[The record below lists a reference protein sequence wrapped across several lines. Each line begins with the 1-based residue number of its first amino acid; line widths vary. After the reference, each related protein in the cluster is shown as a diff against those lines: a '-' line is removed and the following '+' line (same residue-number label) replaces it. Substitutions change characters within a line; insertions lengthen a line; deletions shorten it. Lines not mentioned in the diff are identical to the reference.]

1 MNKLDALKAIAE
13 GINALIE
20 IEVENA
26 IPVSEEPKQEEKPK
40 KSKVASLAEKKAEK
54 KVEEKAEEK
63 AEEKVEDA
71 EEVDIDSM
79 DYRQLKAY
87 ASEIGVKA
95 KGTKGQLL
103 KAVKDFLANGGEE
116 VTEEAEEE
124 AEEKPAK
131 KPARGVASM
140 KSKKKTEE
148 VEEEDSEEESE
159 EENTTIKEVERAIEE
174 QELTDDDLRDI
185 LKDLGLSTKGGHE
198 VLVSKLADAV
208 DAGELSLDDDEDEA
222 EEAEDEAEETESEE
236 EDVAEDEEEEEDE
249 DEEDDEEA
257 EITAERKQ
265 AVDDFTAETTEAFE
279 NEELSVE
286 DMRDFIKDF
295 GEKISKKASDEEV
308 LAKYIECASMLI
320 DDEGNT
326 VEEGAYM
333 LNGVPF
339 CCGHALEISEDETSG
354 KCSICGE
361 EYEFEE

>member
-1 MNKLDALKAIAE
+1 MNKLDALKSIAE
-13 GINALIE
+13 GINALIDLE
-20 IEVENA
+20 IGNA
-26 IPVSEEPKQEEKPK
+26 IPVSEEPKQEDEPK

-54 KVEEKAEEK
+54 KVKEKK
-63 AEEKVEDA
+63 
-71 EEVDIDSM
+71 EEVDVDSM
-79 DYRQLKAY
+79 DYRQLKSY

-103 KAVKDFLANGGEE
+103 KAVKDFLANGGEDVGEE
-116 VTEEAEEE
+116 V
-124 AEEKPAK
+124 EEKSAK

-140 KSKKKTEE
+140 KAKKKAEE
-148 VEEEDSEEESE
+148 GEESEENDSEEEDTAIVH
-159 EENTTIKEVERAIEE
+159 NTEKEVERAIEE

-208 DAGELSLDDDEDEA
+208 DTGELSLDDDEVEEETD
-222 EEAEDEAEETESEE
+222 EAEDEAEETESEK
-236 EDVAEDEEEEEDE
+236 EDVEDEEEDA
-249 DEEDDEEA
+249 EEDDEEA

-295 GEKISKKASDEEV
+295 GEKISKKASDKEV

>member
-13 GINALIE
+13 GINALIDLE
-20 IEVENA
+20 IGNA
-26 IPVSEEPKQEEKPK
+26 IPVSEESKQEEKPK
-40 KSKVASLAEKKAEK
+40 KSKVTSLAEKKAEK
-54 KVEEKAEEK
+54 KVEKEES
-63 AEEKVEDA
+63 A

-95 KGTKGQLL
+95 KGTKGQIL

-116 VTEEAEEE
+116 VAKEAEE
-124 AEEKPAK
+124 EEKPAK
-131 KPARGVASM
+131 KPARGVSSM
-140 KSKKKTEE
+140 KAKKKTEE
-148 VEEEDSEEESE
+148 VEEEEESEEDNSE

-208 DAGELSLDDDEDEA
+208 DAGELSLEDDEV
-222 EEAEDEAEETESEE
+222 EDETDDEEESESEE
-236 EDVAEDEEEEEDE
+236 ENTDEDAEEEVEESDN
-249 DEEDDEEA
+249 EEDDEES

-279 NEELSVE
+279 NEEISVE

-339 CCGHALEISEDETSG
+339 CCGHALEISEDGTSG
-354 KCSICGE
+354 KCSICDE

>member
-13 GINALIE
+13 GINALIDLE
-20 IEVENA
+20 TGNA
-26 IPVSEEPKQEEKPK
+26 IPVSEEPKQEDEPK

-54 KVEEKAEEK
+54 KVEEKK
-63 AEEKVEDA
+63 
-71 EEVDIDSM
+71 EEVDVDSM

-116 VTEEAEEE
+116 VSEE
-124 AEEKPAK
+124 EEKPA
-131 KPARGVASM
+131 RGLASM
-140 KSKKKTEE
+140 KAKKAEE
-148 VEEEDSEEESE
+148 VEKEVESEEEDDDSE
-159 EENTTIKEVERAIEE
+159 DENTTIKEVESAIKE

-208 DAGELSLDDDEDEA
+208 DAGELSLDDDEV
-222 EEAEDEAEETESEE
+222 EDEAEETESEE
-236 EDVAEDEEEEEDE
+236 EDVTDDENAEEDV
-249 DEEDDEEA
+249 EESDNEESNEET

-265 AVDDFTAETTEAFE
+265 AIDDFTAETTEAFE
-279 NEELSVE
+279 NEEISVE

-354 KCSICGE
+354 KCHICGE

>member
-1 MNKLDALKAIAE
+1 MNKLDALKSIAE
-13 GINALIE
+13 GINALIDLE
-20 IEVENA
+20 IGNA
-26 IPVSEEPKQEEKPK
+26 IPVSEEPKQEDEPK

-54 KVEEKAEEK
+54 KVKEKK
-63 AEEKVEDA
+63 
-71 EEVDIDSM
+71 EEVDVDSM
-79 DYRQLKAY
+79 DYRQLKSY
-87 ASEIGVKA
+87 AAEIGVKA

-103 KAVKDFLANGGEE
+103 KAVKDFLANGEE
-116 VTEEAEEE
+116 DAEEE
-124 AEEKPAK
+124 VEEKPAK

-140 KSKKKTEE
+140 KAKKKAKE
-148 VEEEDSEEESE
+148 EEESE
-159 EENTTIKEVERAIEE
+159 ENDSESEEEDTTIVRNTEKEVERAIKE

-208 DAGELSLDDDEDEA
+208 DAGELSLDDDDEV
-222 EEAEDEAEETESEE
+222 EEETDEAEDEAEETESEK
-236 EDVAEDEEEEEDE
+236 EDVEDEEEDT
-249 DEEDDEEA
+249 EEDDEEA

-295 GEKISKKASDEEV
+295 GEKISKKASDKEV
-308 LAKYIECASMLI
+308 LDKYIECASMLI

-339 CCGHALEISEDETSG
+339 CCGHALEISDDETSG

>member
-13 GINALIE
+13 GINALIDLE
-20 IEVENA
+20 IGNA
-26 IPVSEEPKQEEKPK
+26 IPVSEESTQEEKPK
-40 KSKVASLAEKKAEK
+40 KSKVTSLAEKKADK
-54 KVEEKAEEK
+54 KAEEK
-63 AEEKVEDA
+63 EEVA
-71 EEVDIDSM
+71 EEVDVDSM

-116 VTEEAEEE
+116 ATEEAEEE
-124 AEEKPAK
+124 VEEKPAK

-140 KSKKKTEE
+140 KAEKKTEE
-148 VEEEDSEEESE
+148 VEEEEEDDSE
-159 EENTTIKEVERAIEE
+159 EENTTVKEVECAIEE

-208 DAGELSLDDDEDEA
+208 DAGELSLDDDEAEEETDEA
-222 EEAEDEAEETESEE
+222 EDVAEE
-236 EDVAEDEEEEEDE
+236 EDVADEEEEDA
-249 DEEDDEEA
+249 EEDDEEA

-265 AVDDFTAETTEAFE
+265 AIDDFTAETTEAFE

-339 CCGHALEISEDETSG
+339 CCGHALEISEDGTSG
-354 KCSICGE
+354 KCSICDE

>member
-13 GINALIE
+13 GINALIDLE
-20 IEVENA
+20 IGNA
-26 IPVSEEPKQEEKPK
+26 IPVSEESKQEEKPK
-40 KSKVASLAEKKAEK
+40 KSKVTSLAEKKAEK
-54 KVEEKAEEK
+54 KVEEK
-63 AEEKVEDA
+63 
-71 EEVDIDSM
+71 EEVDVDSM

-103 KAVKDFLANGGEE
+103 KAVKDFLANGGED
-116 VTEEAEEE
+116 VADEEAEE
-124 AEEKPAK
+124 EEKPAK

-140 KSKKKTEE
+140 KAKKKTEE
-148 VEEEDSEEESE
+148 VEEEEESEEDDSE

-208 DAGELSLDDDEDEA
+208 DAGELSLEDDEVEGETDEA
-222 EEAEDEAEETESEE
+222 EESESEE
-236 EDVAEDEEEEEDE
+236 ENTDEDAEEEVEESD
-249 DEEDDEEA
+249 DEEDDEES

-279 NEELSVE
+279 NEEISVE

-295 GEKISKKASDEEV
+295 GEKISKKASDKEV

-320 DDEGNT
+320 DDDGNT

-354 KCSICGE
+354 KCHICGE

>member
-13 GINALIE
+13 GINALIDLE
-20 IEVENA
+20 IGNA

-40 KSKVASLAEKKAEK
+40 KSKVTSLAEKKAEK
-54 KVEEKAEEK
+54 KVEEKEE
-63 AEEKVEDA
+63 VA
-71 EEVDIDSM
+71 EEVDVDSM

-116 VTEEAEEE
+116 AEEE
-124 AEEKPAK
+124 VEEKPAK
-131 KPARGVASM
+131 KPARGIDSM
-140 KSKKKTEE
+140 KAEKKTEE
-148 VEEEDSEEESE
+148 DEEEEEDDSE
-159 EENTTIKEVERAIEE
+159 EENTTVKEVERAIKE

-208 DAGELSLDDDEDEA
+208 DAGELSLDDDEAEEETDEA
-222 EEAEDEAEETESEE
+222 EDVAEE
-236 EDVAEDEEEEEDE
+236 EDVADEEEEDA
-249 DEEDDEEA
+249 EEDDEET

-265 AVDDFTAETTEAFE
+265 AIDDFTAETTEAFE

-339 CCGHALEISEDETSG
+339 CCGHALEISEDGTSG
-354 KCSICGE
+354 KCSICDE

>member
-1 MNKLDALKAIAE
+1 MNKLDALKSIAE
-13 GINALIE
+13 GINALIDLE
-20 IEVENA
+20 IGNA
-26 IPVSEEPKQEEKPK
+26 IPVSEEPKQEDEPK

-54 KVEEKAEEK
+54 KVEEKK
-63 AEEKVEDA
+63 
-71 EEVDIDSM
+71 EEVDVDSM
-79 DYRQLKAY
+79 DYRQLKSY

-116 VTEEAEEE
+116 VSEEE
-124 AEEKPAK
+124 E

-140 KSKKKTEE
+140 KAKKKAKE
-148 VEEEDSEEESE
+148 EEESE
-159 EENTTIKEVERAIEE
+159 KDDSESEEEDTTIVRNTEKEVERAIKE

-208 DAGELSLDDDEDEA
+208 DAGELSLDDDEDE
-222 EEAEDEAEETESEE
+222 DEAEETESEE
-236 EDVAEDEEEEEDE
+236 EDVADEEEEDA
-249 DEEDDEEA
+249 EEDDEET

-295 GEKISKKASDEEV
+295 GEKISKKASDKEV

>member
-13 GINALIE
+13 GINALIDLE
-20 IEVENA
+20 IGNA
-26 IPVSEEPKQEEKPK
+26 IPVSEESNQEEKPK
-40 KSKVASLAEKKAEK
+40 KSKVTSLAEKKAEK
-54 KVEEKAEEK
+54 KVEEKEE
-63 AEEKVEDA
+63 AT
-71 EEVDIDSM
+71 EEVDVDSM

-116 VTEEAEEE
+116 AEEE
-124 AEEKPAK
+124 VEEKSAK

-140 KSKKKTEE
+140 KAEKKTEE
-148 VEEEDSEEESE
+148 VEEEEEDDSE
-159 EENTTIKEVERAIEE
+159 EENTTIKEVECAIEE

-208 DAGELSLDDDEDEA
+208 DAGELSLDDDEVEEETD
-222 EEAEDEAEETESEE
+222 EAEDEAEE
-236 EDVAEDEEEEEDE
+236 EDVANEEEKDA
-249 DEEDDEEA
+249 EEDDEEA
-257 EITAERKQ
+257 EITDERKQ
-265 AVDDFTAETTEAFE
+265 AIDDFTAETTEAFE

-286 DMRDFIKDF
+286 DMRDFIKNF

-339 CCGHALEISEDETSG
+339 CCGHALEISEDGTSG
-354 KCSICGE
+354 KCSICDE

>member
-20 IEVENA
+20 IEIGNA
-26 IPVSEEPKQEEKPK
+26 IPVSEEPKQEEEPK

-54 KVEEKAEEK
+54 KVEEKK
-63 AEEKVEDA
+63 
-71 EEVDIDSM
+71 EEVDVDSM
-79 DYRQLKAY
+79 DYRQLKSY
-87 ASEIGVKA
+87 AAEIGVKA

-103 KAVKDFLANGGEE
+103 KAVKDFLANGGED
-116 VTEEAEEE
+116 AEEE
-124 AEEKPAK
+124 VEEKPAK

-140 KSKKKTEE
+140 KAKKKTEE
-148 VEEEDSEEESE
+148 VEEEEESEEDDSE
-159 EENTTIKEVERAIEE
+159 EENTTIKEVERAIKE

-208 DAGELSLDDDEDEA
+208 DAGELSLDDDDEV
-222 EEAEDEAEETESEE
+222 EEETDEAEDEAEETESEK
-236 EDVAEDEEEEEDE
+236 EDVEDEEEDA
-249 DEEDDEEA
+249 EEDDEEA

-295 GEKISKKASDEEV
+295 GEKISKKASDKEV

>member
-13 GINALIE
+13 GINALIDLE
-20 IEVENA
+20 TGNA
-26 IPVSEEPKQEEKPK
+26 IPVPEEPKQEGESK

-54 KVEEKAEEK
+54 K
-63 AEEKVEDA
+63 
-71 EEVDIDSM
+71 EEVDVDSM

-103 KAVKDFLANGGEE
+103 KAVKDFLANGGE
-116 VTEEAEEE
+116 VEEE
-124 AEEKPAK
+124 AEE

-140 KSKKKTEE
+140 KTKKKTEE
-148 VEEEDSEEESE
+148 VEEVESE
-159 EENTTIKEVERAIEE
+159 EDDDSEDENTTIKEVESTIKE
-174 QELTDDDLRDI
+174 QGLTDDDLRDI

-208 DAGELSLDDDEDEA
+208 DAGELSLDDDEV
-222 EEAEDEAEETESEE
+222 EDEAEETESEE
-236 EDVAEDEEEEEDE
+236 EDVTDDENAEEDAEESDEET
-249 DEEDDEEA
+249 

-286 DMRDFIKDF
+286 DMRDFIRDF
-295 GEKISKKASDEEV
+295 GEKISKKASDKEV

>member
-13 GINALIE
+13 GINALIDLE
-20 IEVENA
+20 IGNA
-26 IPVSEEPKQEEKPK
+26 VPVSEEPKQEDEPK
-40 KSKVASLAEKKAEK
+40 KFKVASLTEKKAEK
-54 KVEEKAEEK
+54 KVEEKK
-63 AEEKVEDA
+63 
-71 EEVDIDSM
+71 EEVDVDSM
-79 DYRQLKAY
+79 DYRQLKSY
-87 ASEIGVKA
+87 ASKIGVKA

-116 VTEEAEEE
+116 VAEEEE

-131 KPARGVASM
+131 KPARGVVSM
-140 KSKKKTEE
+140 KAKKAEE
-148 VEEEDSEEESE
+148 EEESE
-159 EENTTIKEVERAIEE
+159 EVESEEVESEEENDSEDDNTTIKEVESAIKE

-208 DAGELSLDDDEDEA
+208 DAGELSLDDDEV
-222 EEAEDEAEETESEE
+222 EDEAEETESEE
-236 EDVAEDEEEEEDE
+236 EDVTADENAEEDAEESDEET
-249 DEEDDEEA
+249 

-265 AVDDFTAETTEAFE
+265 AIDKFNAETTEAFE
-279 NEELSVE
+279 NEEISVE

-295 GEKISKKASDEEV
+295 GEKVSKKDSDKEV

-361 EYEFEE
+361 EYEFED

>member
-13 GINALIE
+13 GINALIDLE
-20 IEVENA
+20 IGNA
-26 IPVSEEPKQEEKPK
+26 IPVSEDSKQEEKPK
-40 KSKVASLAEKKAEK
+40 KSKVTSLAEKRAEK
-54 KVEEKAEEK
+54 EIEEKEE
-63 AEEKVEDA
+63 AV

-116 VTEEAEEE
+116 AEEE
-124 AEEKPAK
+124 A
-131 KPARGVASM
+131 
-140 KSKKKTEE
+140 TEE
-148 VEEEDSEEESE
+148 VEVESEEEDDDSE

-198 VLVSKLADAV
+198 VLMSKLADAV
-208 DAGELSLDDDEDEA
+208 DAGELSLDDDEVED
-222 EEAEDEAEETESEE
+222 EAEDEAEEEDVTDDENAE
-236 EDVAEDEEEEEDE
+236 EDAEESDEET
-249 DEEDDEEA
+249 

-265 AVDDFTAETTEAFE
+265 AIDDFTAETTEAFE
-279 NEELSVE
+279 NEEISVE

>member
-1 MNKLDALKAIAE
+1 MNKLDALKSIAE
-13 GINALIE
+13 GINALIDLE
-20 IEVENA
+20 IGNA
-26 IPVSEEPKQEEKPK
+26 IPVSEEPKQEDVPK

-54 KVEEKAEEK
+54 KVKEKK
-63 AEEKVEDA
+63 
-71 EEVDIDSM
+71 EEVDVDSM
-79 DYRQLKAY
+79 DYRQLKSY

-103 KAVKDFLANGGEE
+103 KAVKDFLANGGED
-116 VTEEAEEE
+116 AEEE
-124 AEEKPAK
+124 VEEKPAK

-140 KSKKKTEE
+140 KAKKKA
-148 VEEEDSEEESE
+148 EEEGESEENDSEEED
-159 EENTTIKEVERAIEE
+159 TTIVHNTEKEVERAIEE

-185 LKDLGLSTKGGHE
+185 LKDLGLSAKGGHE

-208 DAGELSLDDDEDEA
+208 DAGELSLDDDEV
-222 EEAEDEAEETESEE
+222 EEETDVAEDEAEETESEK
-236 EDVAEDEEEEEDE
+236 EDVEDEEEDA
-249 DEEDDEEA
+249 EEDDEEA

-295 GEKISKKASDEEV
+295 GEKIGKKASDKEV

-320 DDEGNT
+320 DDEGNI

>member
-13 GINALIE
+13 GINALIDLE
-20 IEVENA
+20 TGNA
-26 IPVSEEPKQEEKPK
+26 IPVSEEPKQEDEPKK
-40 KSKVASLAEKKAEK
+40 KSKVTVLAEKKAEK
-54 KVEEKAEEK
+54 KVEEKK
-63 AEEKVEDA
+63 
-71 EEVDIDSM
+71 EEVDVDSM
-79 DYRQLKAY
+79 DYRQLKSY

-116 VTEEAEEE
+116 VSEEE
-124 AEEKPAK
+124 E
-131 KPARGVASM
+131 KPARGVVSM
-140 KSKKKTEE
+140 KAKKAEE
-148 VEEEDSEEESE
+148 VEKEVESEEEDDDSE
-159 EENTTIKEVERAIEE
+159 DENTTIKEVESAIKE

-208 DAGELSLDDDEDEA
+208 DAGELSLDDDEV
-222 EEAEDEAEETESEE
+222 EDEAEETESEE
-236 EDVAEDEEEEEDE
+236 EDVTDDENAEEDA
-249 DEEDDEEA
+249 EESDNEENNEEN

-265 AVDDFTAETTEAFE
+265 AIDDFTAETTEAFE
-279 NEELSVE
+279 NEEISVE

-354 KCSICGE
+354 KCHICGE

>member
-13 GINALIE
+13 GINYFIE
-20 IEVENA
+20 IEEENA
-26 IPVSEEPKQEEKPK
+26 SPVSEESNQEEKPK
-40 KSKVASLAEKKAEK
+40 KSKVASIAEKRAK
-54 KVEEKAEEK
+54 KEAEE
-63 AEEKVEDA
+63 EEEVA
-71 EEVDIDSM
+71 EEVDVDSM

-87 ASEIGVKA
+87 ASEIGMKV

-116 VTEEAEEE
+116 VAEEAED
-124 AEEKPAK
+124 KSAK
-131 KPARGVASM
+131 KPACGVASM
-140 KSKKKTEE
+140 KAKKKTEE
-148 VEEEDSEEESE
+148 VEEEDSEEDSEEESE

-208 DAGELSLDDDEDEA
+208 DAGELSLDDDEVEE
-222 EEAEDEAEETESEE
+222 EEAESEE
-236 EDVAEDEEEEEDE
+236 EDVADEEEEDA
-249 DEEDDEEA
+249 EEGDEEA

-265 AVDDFTAETTEAFE
+265 ALDDFIAETTEAFE

-286 DMRDFIKDF
+286 DMLDFIKDF
-295 GEKISKKASDEEV
+295 GEKISKKASGEEV

-333 LNGVPF
+333 LNGVSF
-339 CCGHALEISEDETSG
+339 CCGHALEISKDETSY
-354 KCSICGE
+354 KCHICGE
-361 EYEFEE
+361 EYNAVEE

>member
-20 IEVENA
+20 IEVGNA
-26 IPVSEEPKQEEKPK
+26 IPVSEEPKQEENPK
-40 KSKVASLAEKKAEK
+40 KSKVTSLAEKRAEK
-54 KVEEKAEEK
+54 EIEEKEE
-63 AEEKVEDA
+63 AT

-116 VTEEAEEE
+116 VSEE
-124 AEEKPAK
+124 EEKPVK

-140 KSKKKTEE
+140 KAKKAEE
-148 VEEEDSEEESE
+148 AEKEVESEEEDDDFED
-159 EENTTIKEVERAIEE
+159 ENTTIKEVERAIEE

-208 DAGELSLDDDEDEA
+208 DAGELSLDDDEV
-222 EEAEDEAEETESEE
+222 EDEAEETESEE
-236 EDVAEDEEEEEDE
+236 EDVTDDENAEEDA
-249 DEEDDEEA
+249 EESNEET
-257 EITAERKQ
+257 EITTERKQ
-265 AVDDFTAETTEAFE
+265 AIDDFTAETTEAFE
-279 NEELSVE
+279 NEEISVE

>member
-13 GINALIE
+13 GINALIDLE
-20 IEVENA
+20 IGNA
-26 IPVSEEPKQEEKPK
+26 IPVSEEPKQEEEKPK
-40 KSKVASLAEKKAEK
+40 KSKVTSLAEKKAEK
-54 KVEEKAEEK
+54 KVEEKEE
-63 AEEKVEDA
+63 AT
-71 EEVDIDSM
+71 EEVDVDSM

-116 VTEEAEEE
+116 ATEEAEEE

-140 KSKKKTEE
+140 KAKKKAEE
-148 VEEEDSEEESE
+148 VEEEEESEEDDSE

-208 DAGELSLDDDEDEA
+208 DAGELSLDDDEVEEEA
-222 EEAEDEAEETESEE
+222 DEAEDEAEETESEE
-236 EDVAEDEEEEEDE
+236 EDVADEEEEEE
-249 DEEDDEEA
+249 SEEDDEET

>member
-13 GINALIE
+13 GINALIDLE
-20 IEVENA
+20 IGNA
-26 IPVSEEPKQEEKPK
+26 IPVSEESKQEEKPK
-40 KSKVASLAEKKAEK
+40 KSKVTSLAEKKAEK
-54 KVEEKAEEK
+54 KVEKEE
-63 AEEKVEDA
+63 VA

-79 DYRQLKAY
+79 DYRQLKVY

-116 VTEEAEEE
+116 VAKEAEE
-124 AEEKPAK
+124 EEKPAK
-131 KPARGVASM
+131 KPARGVSSM
-140 KSKKKTEE
+140 KAKKKVEE
-148 VEEEDSEEESE
+148 VEEEEESE
-159 EENTTIKEVERAIEE
+159 EDNTTIKEVERAIEE

-208 DAGELSLDDDEDEA
+208 DAGELSLEDDEV
-222 EEAEDEAEETESEE
+222 EDETDDEEESESEE
-236 EDVAEDEEEEEDE
+236 ENTDEDAEEEVEESDN
-249 DEEDDEEA
+249 EEDDEES

-279 NEELSVE
+279 NEEISVE

-295 GEKISKKASDEEV
+295 GEKISKKASDKEV

-354 KCSICGE
+354 KCHICGE

>member
-13 GINALIE
+13 GINALIDLE
-20 IEVENA
+20 IGNA
-26 IPVSEEPKQEEKPK
+26 IPVSEDSKQEEKPK
-40 KSKVASLAEKKAEK
+40 KSKVTSLAEKRAEK
-54 KVEEKAEEK
+54 EIEEKEE
-63 AEEKVEDA
+63 AV
-71 EEVDIDSM
+71 EEVDVDSM

-116 VTEEAEEE
+116 ATEEAEE
-124 AEEKPAK
+124 AEK
-131 KPARGVASM
+131 
-140 KSKKKTEE
+140 E
-148 VEEEDSEEESE
+148 VESEEEDDDSE

-208 DAGELSLDDDEDEA
+208 DAGELSLDDDEV
-222 EEAEDEAEETESEE
+222 EDEAEETESEE
-236 EDVAEDEEEEEDE
+236 EDVTDDENAEEDA
-249 DEEDDEEA
+249 EESNEET
-257 EITAERKQ
+257 EITTERKQ
-265 AVDDFTAETTEAFE
+265 AIDDFTAETTEAFE
-279 NEELSVE
+279 NEEISVE

>member
-13 GINALIE
+13 GINALIDLE
-20 IEVENA
+20 TGNA
-26 IPVSEEPKQEEKPK
+26 IPVSEEPNQEDEPKK
-40 KSKVASLAEKKAEK
+40 KSKVTVLVEEKADK
-54 KVEEKAEEK
+54 KVEEKK
-63 AEEKVEDA
+63 
-71 EEVDIDSM
+71 EEVDVDSM
-79 DYRQLKAY
+79 DYRQLKSY

-116 VTEEAEEE
+116 VSKE
-124 AEEKPAK
+124 EEKPAH
-131 KPARGVASM
+131 GVASM
-140 KSKKKTEE
+140 KAEKAEE
-148 VEEEDSEEESE
+148 VEKEVESEEEDDDSE
-159 EENTTIKEVERAIEE
+159 DENTTIKEVESAIKE
-174 QELTDDDLRDI
+174 QKLTDDDLRDI

-208 DAGELSLDDDEDEA
+208 DAGELSLDDDEVED
-222 EEAEDEAEETESEE
+222 EAEDEAEETESEE
-236 EDVAEDEEEEEDE
+236 EDVADEEEEDA
-249 DEEDDEEA
+249 EEDDEET

-279 NEELSVE
+279 NEEISVE

>member
-13 GINALIE
+13 GINALIDLE
-20 IEVENA
+20 TGNA
-26 IPVSEEPKQEEKPK
+26 ISVSEEPKQEDETKK
-40 KSKVASLAEKKAEK
+40 KSKVTVLAEKKAEK
-54 KVEEKAEEK
+54 KVEEKK
-63 AEEKVEDA
+63 
-71 EEVDIDSM
+71 EEVDVDSM

-103 KAVKDFLANGGEE
+103 KAVKDFLANGYEE
-116 VTEEAEEE
+116 AEEEATEEAEEE
-124 AEEKPAK
+124 
-131 KPARGVASM
+131 S
-140 KSKKKTEE
+140 
-148 VEEEDSEEESE
+148 EEDDSE

-198 VLVSKLADAV
+198 VLVSKLTDAV
-208 DAGELSLDDDEDEA
+208 DAGELSLDDDEVEG
-222 EEAEDEAEETESEE
+222 EAEETESEE
-236 EDVAEDEEEEEDE
+236 EDVTDDENAEEDA
-249 DEEDDEEA
+249 EESNEET
-257 EITAERKQ
+257 EITTERKQ
-265 AVDDFTAETTEAFE
+265 AIDDFTAETTEAFE
-279 NEELSVE
+279 NEEISVE

-308 LAKYIECASMLI
+308 LAKYSECASMLI

>member
-13 GINALIE
+13 GINALIDLE
-20 IEVENA
+20 TGNA
-26 IPVSEEPKQEEKPK
+26 IPVSEEPKQEDEPKK
-40 KSKVASLAEKKAEK
+40 KSKVTVLAEKKAEK
-54 KVEEKAEEK
+54 KVEEKK
-63 AEEKVEDA
+63 
-71 EEVDIDSM
+71 EEVDVDSM
-79 DYRQLKAY
+79 DYRQLKSY

-116 VTEEAEEE
+116 VSEEE
-124 AEEKPAK
+124 E

-140 KSKKKTEE
+140 KAKKAEE
-148 VEEEDSEEESE
+148 AEKEVESEEEDDDSED
-159 EENTTIKEVERAIEE
+159 ENTTIKEVESAIKE

-208 DAGELSLDDDEDEA
+208 DAGELSLDDDEV
-222 EEAEDEAEETESEE
+222 EDEAEETESEE
-236 EDVAEDEEEEEDE
+236 EDVTDDENAEEDA
-249 DEEDDEEA
+249 EESDNEENNEEN
-257 EITAERKQ
+257 EITDERKQ
-265 AVDDFTAETTEAFE
+265 AIDDFTAETTEAFE
-279 NEELSVE
+279 NEEISVE

>member
-1 MNKLDALKAIAE
+1 MNKLDALKAIVE
-13 GINALIE
+13 GINALIDLE
-20 IEVENA
+20 IGNA
-26 IPVSEEPKQEEKPK
+26 ISVSEEPKQEEKPK
-40 KSKVASLAEKKAEK
+40 KSQVTSLAEKKAEK
-54 KVEEKAEEK
+54 KVEEKEE
-63 AEEKVEDA
+63 VA
-71 EEVDIDSM
+71 EEVDVDSM

-116 VTEEAEEE
+116 ATEEAEEDV
-124 AEEKPAK
+124 EEKPAK

-140 KSKKKTEE
+140 KAEKKTEE
-148 VEEEDSEEESE
+148 VEEEDDSE
-159 EENTTIKEVERAIEE
+159 EENTTVKEVERAIEE

-208 DAGELSLDDDEDEA
+208 DAGELSLDDDEAEEETDEA
-222 EEAEDEAEETESEE
+222 EVEAEE
-236 EDVAEDEEEEEDE
+236 EDVADEEDE
-249 DEEDDEEA
+249 DAEEDDEET

-265 AVDDFTAETTEAFE
+265 AIDDFTAETTEAFE

-339 CCGHALEISEDETSG
+339 CCGHALEISEDGMSG
-354 KCSICGE
+354 KCSICDE

>member
-13 GINALIE
+13 GINALIDIE
-20 IEVENA
+20 IGNA
-26 IPVSEEPKQEEKPK
+26 VPVSEEPKQEDEPK
-40 KSKVASLAEKKAEK
+40 KFNVASLAEKKAER
-54 KVEEKAEEK
+54 KVEEKK
-63 AEEKVEDA
+63 
-71 EEVDIDSM
+71 EEVDVDVDSM
-79 DYRQLKAY
+79 DYRQLKSY
-87 ASEIGVKA
+87 ASKIGVKA

-116 VTEEAEEE
+116 VAEEEE
-124 AEEKPAK
+124 AEEKPVK
-131 KPARGVASM
+131 KPARGVVSM
-140 KSKKKTEE
+140 KAKK
-148 VEEEDSEEESE
+148 VEEEEVESE
-159 EENTTIKEVERAIEE
+159 EENDSEDDNTTIKEVESAIKE

-208 DAGELSLDDDEDEA
+208 DAGELSLDDDET
-222 EEAEDEAEETESEE
+222 EDEAEETESGE
-236 EDVAEDEEEEEDE
+236 EDVTDDENAEEDAGE
-249 DEEDDEEA
+249 SDEEA

-265 AVDDFTAETTEAFE
+265 AIENFTAETTEAFE
-279 NEELSVE
+279 NEEISVE

-295 GEKISKKASDEEV
+295 GEKVSKKDSDKEV

-361 EYEFEE
+361 EYKFED

>member
-13 GINALIE
+13 GINALIDLE
-20 IEVENA
+20 TGNA
-26 IPVSEEPKQEEKPK
+26 IPVSEEPKQEDEPKK
-40 KSKVASLAEKKAEK
+40 KSKVTVLAEKKAEK
-54 KVEEKAEEK
+54 KVEEKK
-63 AEEKVEDA
+63 
-71 EEVDIDSM
+71 EEVDVDSM
-79 DYRQLKAY
+79 DYRQLKSY

-116 VTEEAEEE
+116 VSEEE
-124 AEEKPAK
+124 E
-131 KPARGVASM
+131 KPARGVVSM
-140 KSKKKTEE
+140 KAKKAEEAEKE
-148 VEEEDSEEESE
+148 VESEDEDDDSED
-159 EENTTIKEVERAIEE
+159 ENTTIKEVESAIKE

-208 DAGELSLDDDEDEA
+208 DAGELSLDDDEVEDEA
-222 EEAEDEAEETESEE
+222 EAEETESEE
-236 EDVAEDEEEEEDE
+236 EDVTDDENAEEDA
-249 DEEDDEEA
+249 EENDNEENNEEN

-265 AVDDFTAETTEAFE
+265 AIDDFTAETTEAFE
-279 NEELSVE
+279 NEEISVE

-354 KCSICGE
+354 KCHICGE

>member
-1 MNKLDALKAIAE
+1 MNKLDALKSISE
-13 GINALIE
+13 GINALIDLE
-20 IEVENA
+20 IGNA
-26 IPVSEEPKQEEKPK
+26 IPVSEEPKQEDEPK
-40 KSKVASLAEKKAEK
+40 KSKVASLDEKKAEK
-54 KVEEKAEEK
+54 KFEEKK
-63 AEEKVEDA
+63 

-79 DYRQLKAY
+79 DYRQLKSY
-87 ASEIGVKA
+87 AAEIGVKA

-103 KAVKDFLANGGEE
+103 KAVKDFLANGGED
-116 VTEEAEEE
+116 AEEE
-124 AEEKPAK
+124 VEEKPAK

-140 KSKKKTEE
+140 KAKKKTEE
-148 VEEEDSEEESE
+148 VEEEEESEEDDSE
-159 EENTTIKEVERAIEE
+159 EENTTIKEVERAIKE

-208 DAGELSLDDDEDEA
+208 DAGELSLDDDDEV
-222 EEAEDEAEETESEE
+222 EEETDEAEETESEKE
-236 EDVAEDEEEEEDE
+236 YVEDEEEEES
-249 DEEDDEEA
+249 EEEDEEA

-295 GEKISKKASDEEV
+295 GEKISKKASDKEV

-339 CCGHALEISEDETSG
+339 CCGHALEISDDETSG

>member
-13 GINALIE
+13 GINALIDLE
-20 IEVENA
+20 TGNA
-26 IPVSEEPKQEEKPK
+26 IPVSEEPKQEDEPK
-40 KSKVASLAEKKAEK
+40 KSKVTSLAEK
-54 KVEEKAEEK
+54 KVEEKEE
-63 AEEKVEDA
+63 AT
-71 EEVDIDSM
+71 EEVDVDSM

-116 VTEEAEEE
+116 VSEEE
-124 AEEKPAK
+124 E

-140 KSKKKTEE
+140 KAEE
-148 VEEEDSEEESE
+148 AEEDEKEVESEEEDDDSEDDSE
-159 EENTTIKEVERAIEE
+159 DENTTIKEVESAIKE

-208 DAGELSLDDDEDEA
+208 DAGELSLDDDEV
-222 EEAEDEAEETESEE
+222 EDEAEETESEE
-236 EDVAEDEEEEEDE
+236 EDVIDDENAEEDAE
-249 DEEDDEEA
+249 ENDAEEDDEET

-265 AVDDFTAETTEAFE
+265 AVEDFTAETTEAFE

-339 CCGHALEISEDETSG
+339 CCGHALEISEDGTSG

>member
-13 GINALIE
+13 GINALIDLE
-20 IEVENA
+20 IGNA
-26 IPVSEEPKQEEKPK
+26 IPVSEEQKQEEKPK
-40 KSKVASLAEKKAEK
+40 KSKVTSLAEK
-54 KVEEKAEEK
+54 KVEEKEE
-63 AEEKVEDA
+63 AT
-71 EEVDIDSM
+71 EEVDVDSM

-103 KAVKDFLANGGEE
+103 KAVKDFLANDGEE
-116 VTEEAEEE
+116 VSEEE
-124 AEEKPAK
+124 E

-140 KSKKKTEE
+140 KAKKAEE
-148 VEEEDSEEESE
+148 AEKEVESEEEDDDDSED
-159 EENTTIKEVERAIEE
+159 ENTTIKEVESAIKE

-208 DAGELSLDDDEDEA
+208 DAGELSLDDDDET
-222 EEAEDEAEETESEE
+222 EGEAEETESEE
-236 EDVAEDEEEEEDE
+236 EDVTDDGNAEEDAEESDEET
-249 DEEDDEEA
+249 

-265 AVDDFTAETTEAFE
+265 AIDKFNAETTEAFE
-279 NEELSVE
+279 NEEISVE

-295 GEKISKKASDEEV
+295 GEKVSKKDSDKEV

-339 CCGHALEISEDETSG
+339 CCGHALEISEDETS
-354 KCSICGE
+354 
-361 EYEFEE
+361 

>member
-1 MNKLDALKAIAE
+1 MNKLDALKSIAE
-13 GINALIE
+13 GINALIDLE
-20 IEVENA
+20 IGNA
-26 IPVSEEPKQEEKPK
+26 IPVSEEPKQEDEPK

-54 KVEEKAEEK
+54 KVKEKK
-63 AEEKVEDA
+63 
-71 EEVDIDSM
+71 EEVDVDSM
-79 DYRQLKAY
+79 DYRQLKSY
-87 ASEIGVKA
+87 AAEIGVKA

-103 KAVKDFLANGGEE
+103 KAVKDFLANGGED
-116 VTEEAEEE
+116 AEEE
-124 AEEKPAK
+124 VEEKSAK

-140 KSKKKTEE
+140 KAKKKTEE
-148 VEEEDSEEESE
+148 VEEEEESEEDDSE
-159 EENTTIKEVERAIEE
+159 EENTTIKEVERAIKE

-208 DAGELSLDDDEDEA
+208 DAGELSLDDDEV
-222 EEAEDEAEETESEE
+222 EEETDEAEETESEKE
-236 EDVAEDEEEEEDE
+236 YVEDEEEEES
-249 DEEDDEEA
+249 EEEDEEA

-339 CCGHALEISEDETSG
+339 CCGHALEISKDGTSG

>member
-1 MNKLDALKAIAE
+1 MNKLDALKSIAE
-13 GINALIE
+13 GINALIDLE
-20 IEVENA
+20 IGNA
-26 IPVSEEPKQEEKPK
+26 IPVSEEPKQEDEPK

-54 KVEEKAEEK
+54 KVKEKK
-63 AEEKVEDA
+63 
-71 EEVDIDSM
+71 EEVDVDSM
-79 DYRQLKAY
+79 DYRQLKSY
-87 ASEIGVKA
+87 AAEIGVKA

-103 KAVKDFLANGGEE
+103 KAVKDFLANGGEDADEE
-116 VTEEAEEE
+116 V
-124 AEEKPAK
+124 EEKPAK
-131 KPARGVASM
+131 KPARGVDSM
-140 KSKKKTEE
+140 KAKKKAKE
-148 VEEEDSEEESE
+148 EEESE
-159 EENTTIKEVERAIEE
+159 ENDSESEEEDTTIVRNTEKEVERAIKE

-208 DAGELSLDDDEDEA
+208 DAGELSLDDDDEV
-222 EEAEDEAEETESEE
+222 EEETDEAEDEAEETKSEK
-236 EDVAEDEEEEEDE
+236 EDVE
-249 DEEDDEEA
+249 DEEA

-295 GEKISKKASDEEV
+295 GEKISKKASDKEV
-308 LAKYIECASMLI
+308 LDKYIECASMLI

>member
-13 GINALIE
+13 GINALIK

-54 KVEEKAEEK
+54 KVEEKK
-63 AEEKVEDA
+63 EDVA

-79 DYRQLKAY
+79 DYRQLKSY

-103 KAVKDFLANGGEE
+103 KAVKDFLANGGED
-116 VTEEAEEE
+116 VAEEAEEE

-140 KSKKKTEE
+140 KAKKKAEE
-148 VEEEDSEEESE
+148 AEEEEDSEEESE
-159 EENTTIKEVERAIEE
+159 EAGENTTIKEVERTIEE

-208 DAGELSLDDDEDEA
+208 DAGELSLDDDEV
-222 EEAEDEAEETESEE
+222 EEETDVAEDEAEETESGK
-236 EDVAEDEEEEEDE
+236 EDVEDEEEGAEDE
-249 DEEDDEEA
+249 AEET

-265 AVDDFTAETTEAFE
+265 AIDDFTAETTEAFE

-354 KCSICGE
+354 KCHICGE

>member
-20 IEVENA
+20 IEVGNA

-54 KVEEKAEEK
+54 KVEEKKEA
-63 AEEKVEDA
+63 A
-71 EEVDIDSM
+71 EEVDVDSM

-116 VTEEAEEE
+116 ATEEAEEE

-140 KSKKKTEE
+140 KAKKKAEEETEE
-148 VEEEDSEEESE
+148 EEFEEDDSEEE
-159 EENTTIKEVERAIEE
+159 NNTIKEVESAIKE

-208 DAGELSLDDDEDEA
+208 DAGELSLDDDEV
-222 EEAEDEAEETESEE
+222 EDEAEETESEE
-236 EDVAEDEEEEEDE
+236 EDVTDDENAEEDA
-249 DEEDDEEA
+249 EESDNEENNEEN
-257 EITAERKQ
+257 EITDERKQ
-265 AVDDFTAETTEAFE
+265 AIDDFTAETTEAFE
-279 NEELSVE
+279 NEEISVE

-354 KCSICGE
+354 KCHICGE

>member
-13 GINALIE
+13 GINALIDLE
-20 IEVENA
+20 IGNA
-26 IPVSEEPKQEEKPK
+26 IPVSEDSKQEEKPK
-40 KSKVASLAEKKAEK
+40 KSKVTSLAEKRAEK
-54 KVEEKAEEK
+54 EIEEKEE
-63 AEEKVEDA
+63 AV
-71 EEVDIDSM
+71 EEVDVDSM

-116 VTEEAEEE
+116 ATEEAEE
-124 AEEKPAK
+124 AEK
-131 KPARGVASM
+131 
-140 KSKKKTEE
+140 E
-148 VEEEDSEEESE
+148 VESEEEDDDSE

-208 DAGELSLDDDEDEA
+208 DAGELSLDDDEV
-222 EEAEDEAEETESEE
+222 EDEAEETESEE
-236 EDVAEDEEEEEDE
+236 EDVTDDENAEEDA
-249 DEEDDEEA
+249 EESNEET
-257 EITAERKQ
+257 EITTERKQ
-265 AVDDFTAETTEAFE
+265 AIDDFTAETTEAFE
-279 NEELSVE
+279 NEEISVE

-339 CCGHALEISEDETSG
+339 CCGHALGISEDETSG

>member
-13 GINALIE
+13 GINYFIE

-26 IPVSEEPKQEEKPK
+26 SPVSEEPKQEEKPK
-40 KSKVASLAEKKAEK
+40 KSKVASIAEKRAK
-54 KVEEKAEEK
+54 KEVEEEE
-63 AEEKVEDA
+63 EVA
-71 EEVDIDSM
+71 EEVDVDSM

-87 ASEIGVKA
+87 ASEIGMKA

-103 KAVKDFLANGGEE
+103 KAVKDFLANGDEE
-116 VTEEAEEE
+116 VAEEE
-124 AEEKPAK
+124 EEEEEKPAK
-131 KPARGVASM
+131 KPVRGVASI
-140 KSKKKTEE
+140 KAKKAEEE
-148 VEEEDSEEESE
+148 VESEEDEEPEDDDSED
-159 EENTTIKEVERAIEE
+159 ENTTIKEVESTIKE

-208 DAGELSLDDDEDEA
+208 DAGELSLDDDEVE
-222 EEAEDEAEETESEE
+222 EEADEEETESEE
-236 EDVAEDEEEEEDE
+236 EDVADDEVAAAEES
-249 DEEDDEEA
+249 DEEA

-265 AVDDFTAETTEAFE
+265 AIDDFTAETTEAFE
-279 NEELSVE
+279 NEELSIE

-295 GEKISKKASDEEV
+295 GEKISKKASGEEV
-308 LAKYIECASMLI
+308 LVKYLECASKLI

-333 LNGVPF
+333 HNGVPF
-339 CCGHALEISEDETSG
+339 CCGHALEISEDGTSG
-354 KCSICGE
+354 KCNICGE

>member
-1 MNKLDALKAIAE
+1 MNKLDALKSIAE
-13 GINALIE
+13 GINALIDLE
-20 IEVENA
+20 IGNA
-26 IPVSEEPKQEEKPK
+26 IPVSEEPKQEDVPK

-54 KVEEKAEEK
+54 KVKEKK
-63 AEEKVEDA
+63 
-71 EEVDIDSM
+71 EEVDVDSM
-79 DYRQLKAY
+79 DYRQLKSY

-103 KAVKDFLANGGEE
+103 KAVKDFLANGGEDVGEE
-116 VTEEAEEE
+116 V
-124 AEEKPAK
+124 EEKSAK

-140 KSKKKTEE
+140 KAKKKA
-148 VEEEDSEEESE
+148 EEEDTAIVH
-159 EENTTIKEVERAIEE
+159 NTEKEVERAIEE

-185 LKDLGLSTKGGHE
+185 LKDLGLSAKGGHE

-208 DAGELSLDDDEDEA
+208 DAGELSLDDDEV
-222 EEAEDEAEETESEE
+222 EEETDVAEDEAEETESEK
-236 EDVAEDEEEEEDE
+236 EDVEDEEEDA
-249 DEEDDEEA
+249 EEDDEEA

-295 GEKISKKASDEEV
+295 GEKISKKASDKEV

>member
-1 MNKLDALKAIAE
+1 MNKLDALKSIAE
-13 GINALIE
+13 GINALIAL
-20 IEVENA
+20 EVGNA
-26 IPVSEEPKQEEKPK
+26 IPVSEEPKQKDEPK

-54 KVEEKAEEK
+54 KVEEKK
-63 AEEKVEDA
+63 
-71 EEVDIDSM
+71 EEVDVDSM
-79 DYRQLKAY
+79 DYRQLKSY
-87 ASEIGVKA
+87 AAEIGVKA

-103 KAVKDFLANGGEE
+103 KAVKDFLANGGED
-116 VTEEAEEE
+116 AEEE
-124 AEEKPAK
+124 VEEKPAK

-140 KSKKKTEE
+140 KAKRKAEE
-148 VEEEDSEEESE
+148 EEESE
-159 EENTTIKEVERAIEE
+159 ENDSESEEEDTTVVRNTEKEVERAIKE

-208 DAGELSLDDDEDEA
+208 DAGELSLDDDEV
-222 EEAEDEAEETESEE
+222 EEETDEAEETESEK
-236 EDVAEDEEEEEDE
+236 EDVEDEEEEEE
-249 DEEDDEEA
+249 EEESEEDDEET

-295 GEKISKKASDEEV
+295 GEKISKKASDKEV
-308 LAKYIECASMLI
+308 LDKYIECASMLI

>member
-1 MNKLDALKAIAE
+1 MNKLDALKSIAE
-13 GINALIE
+13 GINALIDLE
-20 IEVENA
+20 IGNA
-26 IPVSEEPKQEEKPK
+26 IPVSEEPKQEEEPK

-54 KVEEKAEEK
+54 KVEEKK
-63 AEEKVEDA
+63 
-71 EEVDIDSM
+71 EEVDVDSM
-79 DYRQLKAY
+79 DYRQLKSY
-87 ASEIGVKA
+87 AAEIGVKA

-103 KAVKDFLANGGEE
+103 KAVKDFLANGGED
-116 VTEEAEEE
+116 VEEE
-124 AEEKPAK
+124 VEEKSAK

-140 KSKKKTEE
+140 KAKKKTEE
-148 VEEEDSEEESE
+148 VEEEEESEEDDSE
-159 EENTTIKEVERAIEE
+159 EENTTIKEVERAIKE

-208 DAGELSLDDDEDEA
+208 DAGELSLDDDDEV
-222 EEAEDEAEETESEE
+222 EEETDEAEETESEK
-236 EDVAEDEEEEEDE
+236 EDVEDEEEDA
-249 DEEDDEEA
+249 EEA